1 MVGEDDWPVALGN
14 APHGHMEHAMLS
26 LNIMLLQPI
35 REENRQ
41 VKALVDRTEQYGGRE
56 GATDIGRGQTDI
68 CPIPNGLLGP

>member
-1 MVGEDDWPVALGN
+1 MVGEDYWPVALGN

-41 VKALVDRTEQYGGRE
+41 VKALVDRSEQYGGSE
-56 GATDIGRGQTDI
+56 GPTDTCRGQTDI

>member
-35 REENRQ
+35 IEENRL
-41 VKALVDRTEQYGGRE
+41 VRALVDRSEQYRGWE
-56 GATDIGRGQTDI
+56 GATLVARPTYAQFQTDS
-68 CPIPNGLLGP
+68 